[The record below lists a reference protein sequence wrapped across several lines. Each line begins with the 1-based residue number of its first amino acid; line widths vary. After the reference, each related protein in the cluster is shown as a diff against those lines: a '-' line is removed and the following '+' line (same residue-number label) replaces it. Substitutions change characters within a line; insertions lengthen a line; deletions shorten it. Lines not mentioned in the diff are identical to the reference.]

1 MLPAALRPRPADAP
15 PLARTR
21 VPLVGPA
28 IAFGRDPLGFLADC
42 RRRHGD
48 VFTVDLLAYRMTFTI
63 GEAEQR
69 RFFRAKDDE
78 LDLRSAV
85 EQFTTSVLGADS
97 FTRNSPEELEN
108 GYAMI
113 RRGLLKEA
121 ALVRYVASIR
131 AEAEATFERWA
142 RRGEVDLFPAISDL
156 VTRINLASLLGP
168 DALAA
173 HGEAIAGA
181 YYDVERHGTT
191 PLAIL
196 FPRLPS
202 PDVRRAAA
210 ARARIEAIIARIVAD
225 RRALP
230 ADEQDRRTDYLQLWL
245 ADRAPD
251 GSPRVPLQIHIH
263 LLSLLFAAH
272 TNTAGTMAWTLAN
285 LLGHPE
291 ARARALAE
299 QRALVAE
306 HGPGLELAQLRRMRY
321 LDACMKE
328 SVRQRFTLMLVRRA
342 ARPYA
347 VGPYVVPAGELVCV
361 SPILLHTDPTL
372 YPDPHRFDPERFID
386 EAAERELVNRHVF
399 VQFGYGAHR
408 CLGAMFA
415 DTVLKT
421 AWSILLRDYDL
432 ELPGPPPRPDWTKSL
447 GTPFATAP
455 TPLRVRRK
463 R

>member
-1 MLPAALRPRPADAP
+1 MLRSLLRRRPADAP

-28 IAFGRDPLGFLADC
+28 IAFGRDPLAFLADC

-48 VFTVDLLAYRMTFTI
+48 VFTVDLLAYRMTFMI

-78 LDLRSAV
+78 LDLKSAV
-85 EQFTTSVLGADS
+85 EVD
-97 FTRNSPEELEN
+97 N

-121 ALVRYVASIR
+121 ALAPYVASIR
-131 AEAEATFERWA
+131 AEAGATFERWA
-142 RRGEVDLFPAISDL
+142 RRGEVDLFPAISEL
-156 VTRINLASLLGP
+156 VTRINLASLLGL
-168 DALAA
+168 DALAR
-173 HGEAIAGA
+173 HGDAIAGA

-196 FPRLPS
+196 FPRVPS

-210 ARARIEAIIARIVAD
+210 ARARIEAIIERIVAD

-230 ADEQDRRTDYLQLWL
+230 PDEQARRTDYLQLWL
-245 ADRAPD
+245 DDRAPD
-251 GSPRVPLQIHIH
+251 GSPRRPAQIHIH

-285 LLGHPE
+285 LLTHPD
-291 ARARALAE
+291 ARERALAE
-299 QRALVAE
+299 QHTLVAE
-306 HGPGLELAQLRRMRY
+306 HGPGLEFAQLRRMRY

-328 SVRQRFTLMLVRRA
+328 TVRQRFTTMLVRRA
-342 ARPYA
+342 ARPFA
-347 VGPYVVPAGELVCV
+347 IGPYVVPEGELVCI
-361 SPILLHTDPTL
+361 SPILLHTDPAIF
-372 YPDPHRFDPERFID
+372 PDPHRFDPDRFAD
-386 EAAERELVNRHVF
+386 DVAERELVNRHVF

-421 AWSILLRDYDL
+421 AWSILLRDYEL
-432 ELPGPPPRPDWTKSL
+432 ALPGPPPRPDWTKSL
-447 GTPFATAP
+447 GTPFAAAP
-455 TPLRVRRK
+455 TPLRIRR
-463 R
+463 RP